1 MNVLEQHEL
10 ITVDMDEDANELYL
24 DQKGR
29 MPFEVGQTGTVV
41 YDSDKITISTLGRTM
56 EAVATVIN
64 IMDSS
69 RKVIVELEDG
79 CQMTLEYHEFLRRG
93 EWCYAIDEE
102 NYIEYKG
109 PQRGQR
115 DLDDATHVQDPDNGN
130 CGTKEAIFYIS
141 STYEDCQ
148 GLREYDD

>member
-109 PQRGQR
+109 PQRGS
-115 DLDDATHVQDPDNGN
+115 
-130 CGTKEAIFYIS
+130 AIWTMPPMSKTLTTVTAVLRKLS
-141 STYEDCQ
+141 STSHPPMKTAR
-148 GLREYDD
+148 G